1 MNSFVET
8 ISPAAKNHVEARIDY
23 FSDLTLAALQS
34 VRQLSDVNLQFG
46 RDWLQASTEACRTAL
61 LTPPGE
67 RTAGDV
73 PGADQLM
80 QKLQGW
86 QQQVNQVAT
95 DFQASINQVV
105 QQHAPQTARTASEL
119 AVAVTQKAA
128 AQADQQ
134 LRTQKAM
141 TKEIHDQSRQ
151 FANMAAQSGSM
162 AQPASMQSAED
173 QGNKN

>member
-46 RDWLQASTEACRTAL
+46 RDWLQASTEACRAAL

-67 RTAGDV
+67 RSTADV
-73 PGADQLM
+73 PGTDQLM
-80 QKLQGW
+80 QKVQDW
-86 QQQVNQVAT
+86 QQQVNQIAT
-95 DFQASINQVV
+95 DFQASVNQVV
-105 QQHAPQTARTASEL
+105 QQHAPQAARTASEL
-119 AVAVTQKAA
+119 AAAVTQKAA
-128 AQADQQ
+128 AQADQH
-134 LRTQKAM
+134 LRSQTAVA
-141 TKEIHDQSRQ
+141 KEIHDQSRQ
-151 FANMAAQSGSM
+151 FANMAAQNGSM

-173 QGNKN
+173 KGNKS